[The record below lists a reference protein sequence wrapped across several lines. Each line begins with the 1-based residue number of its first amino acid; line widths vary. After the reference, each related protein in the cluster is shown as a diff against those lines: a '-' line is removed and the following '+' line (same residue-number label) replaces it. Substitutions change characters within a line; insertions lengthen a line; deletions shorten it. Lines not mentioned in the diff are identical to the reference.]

1 MSSLYKKSIYM
12 FAFILYFNITLCK
25 TLSVS
30 FHYLHLVAKI
40 PIQQDLIFANW
51 TQMKVLV
58 KIAINAG
65 TIMRLEA
72 HVHCSIGAGAQ
83 GTGNHLNN
91 IPLYKVKKNV
101 VESIYKN

>member
-1 MSSLYKKSIYM
+1 M
-12 FAFILYFNITLCK
+12 
-25 TLSVS
+25 
-30 FHYLHLVAKI
+30 AKI

-91 IPLYKVKKNV
+91 IPLYKVKLKV
-101 VESIYKN
+101 LV